1 MKQFIYAKR
10 YSDDYI
16 TPTLASSAT
25 AGDLWFDG
33 MNLNLLDEN
42 KNIKQYPI
50 LFKEKPSVTITDFK
64 NVTKY
69 RAEFS
74 IPEVQPY
81 SDYTVIF
88 IKKGKQFN
96 ERSNWTCTIHTGA
109 NTNNVSVAKQIETY
123 LKNNKATLQLSVEL
137 DEANITVTG
146 PATGENY
153 EIKLADELLNVE
165 INQTYGSEGIGTL
178 EYVKDLAAKCAAD
191 AGFEYTAEDALELY
205 PGLNFDFI
213 DEDGDKVEQFKV
225 LNLRFA
231 EPRATGTHEEL
242 VYQMIH
248 VAMPANN
255 LGTTGVEGLRK
266 AILGE

>member
-1 MKQFIYAKR
+1 MKQFIYAKK
-10 YSDDYI
+10 YSKDYVD
-16 TPTLASSAT
+16 PTLGPYAK
-25 AGDLWFDG
+25 AGDIWFDG

-42 KNIKQYPI
+42 KNVKQYPVR
-50 LFKEKPSVTITDFK
+50 FKEEPSITITTFD
-64 NVTKY
+64 NADKY

-109 NTNNVSVAKQIETY
+109 NTDNINVAKQIETY
-123 LKNNKATLQLSVEL
+123 LKNNKAALQLSVEL
-137 DEANITVTG
+137 DEADITITG

-165 INQTYGSEGIGTL
+165 INQTYGNEGIGTL

-205 PGLNFDFI
+205 PGLNFDFT
-213 DEDGDKVEQFKV
+213 DGEGNKVEEFDI
-225 LNLRFA
+225 LNLRFT
-231 EPRATGTHEEL
+231 EPRLTGTREES

-248 VAMPANN
+248 VAMPS
-255 LGTTGVEGLRK
+255 GQTMGLRN

>member
-10 YSDDYI
+10 YNKAYTD
-16 TPTLASSAT
+16 PT
-25 AGDLWFDG
+25 AGFIGSVGDIWFEG
-33 MNLNLLDEN
+33 MNLNLVDEN
-42 KNIKQYPI
+42 KNIKQYPV
-50 LFKEKPSVTITDFK
+50 LFIEPPMVSITAFDTAE
-64 NVTKY
+64 VY

-123 LKNNKATLQLSVEL
+123 LKNNKAALQLSVEL
-137 DEANITVTG
+137 NEADITITG

-165 INQTYGSEGIGTL
+165 INQTYGNEGIGSL
-178 EYVKDLAAKCAAD
+178 EYIKDLAAKCAAD

-205 PGLNFDFI
+205 PGLNFDFT
-213 DEDGDKVEQFKV
+213 DSEGNKVELFEV
-225 LNLRFA
+225 LNLRFT
-231 EPRATGTHEEL
+231 EPRLTGTREES

-248 VAMPANN
+248 VAMPK
-255 LGTTGVEGLRK
+255 GQVEALAS
-266 AILGE
+266 AIRPE

>member
-10 YSDDYI
+10 YNKAYI
-16 TPTLASSAT
+16 NPSNASSAR

-42 KNIKQYPI
+42 KNVKQYHVV
-50 LFKEKPSVTITDFK
+50 FKEKPSITITAFK

-69 RAEFS
+69 SAEFS

-109 NTNNVSVAKQIETY
+109 NTNNIGVAKQIETY
-123 LKNNKATLQLSVEL
+123 LKNNKAALQLSVEL
-137 DEANITVTG
+137 EEANITVTG
-146 PATGENY
+146 PETGENY

-165 INQTYGSEGIGTL
+165 INQTYGSKGIGTL

-205 PGLNFDFI
+205 PGLNFDFT
-213 DEDGDKVEQFKV
+213 DTEGNKVEQFDV

-231 EPRATGTHEEL
+231 EPRLTGTHEEL

-248 VAMPANN
+248 VAMP
-255 LGTTGVEGLRK
+255 TGNAEELHR
-266 AILGE
+266 AIIGE

>member
-10 YSDDYI
+10 YNKSYI
-16 TPTLASSAT
+16 DPTNGFIGEV
-25 AGDLWFDG
+25 GDIWFEG
-33 MNLNLLDEN
+33 FNLNLVDEN
-42 KNIKQYPI
+42 KNIKEYPV
-50 LFKEKPSVTITDFK
+50 LFKETPSIGVTTY
-64 NVTKY
+64 NAAEVY

-109 NTNNVSVAKQIETY
+109 NTNNIGVAKQIETY
-123 LKNNKATLQLSVEL
+123 LKNNKAALQLSVEL

-205 PGLNFDFI
+205 PGLNFDFT
-213 DEDGDKVEQFKV
+213 DTDGNKVEQFDV

-231 EPRATGTHEEL
+231 EPRLTGTHEEL
-242 VYQMIH
+242 VYQIIH
-248 VAMPANN
+248 VAMP
-255 LGTTGVEGLRK
+255 TGEATSLAEVIMNR
-266 AILGE
+266 

>member
-10 YSDDYI
+10 YNKAYI
-16 TPTLASSAT
+16 DPTNGFVGEV
-25 AGDLWFDG
+25 GDIWFEPFH
-33 MNLNLLDEN
+33 LNLVDEN
-42 KNIKQYPI
+42 KNIKQYPVI
-50 LFKEKPSVTITDFK
+50 FKEEPLVTITTF
-64 NVTKY
+64 NEATGY
-69 RAEFS
+69 HAAFT
-74 IPEVQPY
+74 IPKVQPY

-109 NTNNVSVAKQIETY
+109 NTDNIGVAKQIETY
-123 LKNNKATLQLSVEL
+123 LKNNKAALQLSIEL

-146 PATGENY
+146 PNTGENY

-178 EYVKDLAAKCAAD
+178 AYVKDLAAKCAAD

-205 PGLNFDFI
+205 PGLNFDFT
-213 DEDGDKVEQFKV
+213 DSDGNKVKEFDV

-231 EPRATGTHEEL
+231 EPRITGTHEEL
-242 VYQMIH
+242 VYQIIH
-248 VAMPANN
+248 VAMP
-255 LGTTGVEGLRK
+255 TGKAEGLAN
-266 AILGE
+266 AIKGE

>member
-10 YSDDYI
+10 YNKAFID
-16 TPTLASSAT
+16 PT
-25 AGDLWFDG
+25 AGFVGEVGDIWFEG
-33 MNLNLLDEN
+33 FELNLVDEN
-42 KNIKQYPI
+42 KNVKQYPV
-50 LFKEKPSVTITDFK
+50 LFNERPSISITTFDGA
-64 NVTKY
+64 NIY
-69 RAEFS
+69 SAQFS
-74 IPEVQPY
+74 VPEVQPY

-109 NTNNVSVAKQIETY
+109 NTNNVNVAKQIETY
-123 LKNNKATLQLSVEL
+123 LKNNKAALQLSVKL
-137 DEANITVTG
+137 NEANIIVTG

-153 EIKLADELLNVE
+153 EIKLADELLNVTIE
-165 INQTYGSEGIGTL
+165 QTYGSEGIGTL

-205 PGLNFDFI
+205 PGLNFDFT
-213 DEDGDKVEQFKV
+213 DTDGNKVEQFDV

-231 EPRATGTHEEL
+231 EPRLTGTHEEL

-248 VAMPANN
+248 VAMPKGKA
-255 LGTTGVEGLRK
+255 EGLAN
-266 AILGE
+266 AIKGE

>member
-10 YSDDYI
+10 YNRAYI
-16 TPTLASSAT
+16 DPTMGFVGNV
-25 AGDLWFDG
+25 GDIWFANN
-33 MNLNLLDEN
+33 NLNLVDEN
-42 KNIKQYPI
+42 KNIKQYPVAFREQPLI
-50 LFKEKPSVTITDFK
+50 TVTTDAFGNT
-64 NVTKY
+64 NVY
-69 RAEFS
+69 SANFS

-109 NTNNVSVAKQIETY
+109 NTDNISVAKKIETY
-123 LKNNKATLQLSVEL
+123 LKNNKAALQLSVEL
-137 DEANITVTG
+137 DGADIAVTG

-165 INQTYGSEGIGTL
+165 INQTYGREVIGTL

-205 PGLNFDFI
+205 PGLNFDFTDI
-213 DEDGDKVEQFKV
+213 GGNKVENFDV
-225 LNLRFA
+225 VNLRFT
-231 EPRATGTHEEL
+231 EPRMVGTSEESVYQIIHIAMPRGESNEL
-242 VYQMIH
+242 VE
-248 VAMPANN
+248 AFN
-255 LGTTGVEGLRK
+255 G
-266 AILGE
+266 

>member
-10 YSDDYI
+10 YNKAYTD
-16 TPTLASSAT
+16 PT
-25 AGDLWFDG
+25 AGFIGSVGDIWFEN
-33 MNLNLLDEN
+33 MNLNLVDEN
-42 KNIKQYPI
+42 KNIKQYPVRFI
-50 LFKEKPSVTITDFK
+50 EEPLVTITSFD
-64 NVTKY
+64 NANGY
-69 RAEFS
+69 HAEFS

-109 NTNNVSVAKQIETY
+109 NTDNVNVAKQIETY
-123 LKNNKATLQLSVEL
+123 LKNNKASLQLSIEL
-137 DEANITVTG
+137 DGADITITG

-165 INQTYGSEGIGTL
+165 ITQEYGSEGIGTL

-205 PGLNFDFI
+205 PGLNFDFT
-213 DEDGDKVEQFKV
+213 DGEGNKVETFDI
-225 LNLRFA
+225 LNLRFT
-231 EPRATGTHEEL
+231 EPRLTGTREES

-248 VAMPANN
+248 VAMPRGEAQP
-255 LGTTGVEGLRK
+255 LAK
-266 AILGE
+266 AITGE

>member
-10 YSDDYI
+10 YNKPY
-16 TPTLASSAT
+16 TNPT
-25 AGDLWFDG
+25 AGFVGNVGDIWFEN
-33 MNLNLLDEN
+33 MNLNLVDEN
-42 KNIKQYPI
+42 KNIKQYPV
-50 LFKEKPSVTITDFK
+50 LFNEKPSCTITAFNDGIG
-64 NVTKY
+64 Y
-69 RAEFS
+69 RAAFS

-109 NTNNVSVAKQIETY
+109 NTDNISVAKQIETY
-123 LKNNKATLQLSVEL
+123 LKNNKAALQLSVEL
-137 DEANITVTG
+137 EEANIDVRG
-146 PATGENY
+146 PVTGENY

-165 INQTYGSEGIGTL
+165 INQTYGNEGIGTL

-205 PGLNFDFI
+205 PGLNFDFTNA
-213 DEDGDKVEQFKV
+213 EGNKVEEFDI
-225 LNLRFA
+225 LNLRFT
-231 EPRATGTHEEL
+231 EPRLTGTREES

-248 VAMPANN
+248 VAMPRGQAEA
-255 LGTTGVEGLRK
+255 LAR
-266 AILGE
+266 AIRGE